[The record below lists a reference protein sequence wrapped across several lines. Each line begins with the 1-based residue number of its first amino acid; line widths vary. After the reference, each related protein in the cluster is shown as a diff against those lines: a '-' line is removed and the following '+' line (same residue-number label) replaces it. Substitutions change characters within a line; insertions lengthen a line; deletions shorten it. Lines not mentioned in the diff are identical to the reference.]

1 MLRKNIKRKDL
12 IDNVYFNI
20 GFSKTISENIVYDI
34 FNLFINNIIS
44 NNVVKIS
51 NFGNFIKKNKKQ
63 RIGRNPKTK
72 ESKVISSR
80 NIITFKPSNALK
92 KKINLYK
99 Q

>member
-12 IDNVYFNI
+12 IANVYFNI
-20 GFSKTISENIVYDI
+20 GFSKTIAENIVYDI

-44 NNVVKIS
+44 NNVLKIP

-72 ESKVISSR
+72 EVKVISAR
-80 NIITFKPSNALK
+80 NIIIFKPSNLLK
-92 KKINLYK
+92 KRINQY
-99 Q
+99 

>member
-12 IDNVYFNI
+12 IANLYLNI

-44 NNVVKIS
+44 NNVLKIS

-72 ESKVISSR
+72 EVKVISSR
-80 NIITFKPSNALK
+80 NIIIFKASNLLK
-92 KKINLYK
+92 KRIN
-99 Q
+99 QN

>member
-12 IDNVYFNI
+12 IANVYFNI

-44 NNVVKIS
+44 NNVLKIS
-51 NFGNFIKKNKKQ
+51 NFGNFIKKKKKQ

-72 ESKVISSR
+72 EVKVISSR
-80 NIITFKPSNALK
+80 NIIIFKASNLLK
-92 KKINLYK
+92 KRINQY
-99 Q
+99 

>member
-12 IDNVYFNI
+12 IAKVYFNI

-44 NNVVKIS
+44 NNVLKIS

-72 ESKVISSR
+72 EVKVISSR
-80 NIITFKPSNALK
+80 NIIIFKASNLLK
-92 KKINLYK
+92 KRINQY
-99 Q
+99 

>member
-12 IDNVYFNI
+12 IANVYFNI

-44 NNVVKIS
+44 NNVLKIS
-51 NFGNFIKKNKKQ
+51 NFGNFIKKNKKL

-72 ESKVISSR
+72 ETKVISSR
-80 NIITFKPSNALK
+80 NIIIFKASNLLK
-92 KKINLYK
+92 KRINQY
-99 Q
+99 

>member
-12 IDNVYFNI
+12 IANVYFNI

-44 NNVVKIS
+44 NNVLKIS

-72 ESKVISSR
+72 EVKVISSR
-80 NIITFKPSNALK
+80 NIIIFKPSNLLK
-92 KKINLYK
+92 KRINHY
-99 Q
+99 

>member
-44 NNVVKIS
+44 NNVLKIS
-51 NFGNFIKKNKKQ
+51 NFGNFIKKKKKQ

-72 ESKVISSR
+72 EVKVISSR
-80 NIITFKPSNALK
+80 NIIIFRPSNLLK
-92 KKINLYK
+92 KRINQY
-99 Q
+99 

>member
-12 IDNVYFNI
+12 IAKVYFNI

-44 NNVVKIS
+44 NNVLKIS
-51 NFGNFIKKNKKQ
+51 NFGNFIKKNKEQ

-72 ESKVISSR
+72 EVKVISSR
-80 NIITFKPSNALK
+80 NIIIFKASNLLK
-92 KKINLYK
+92 KRINQY
-99 Q
+99 

>member
-12 IDNVYFNI
+12 IANVYFNI

-44 NNVVKIS
+44 NNVLKIS

-72 ESKVISSR
+72 EVKVISSR
-80 NIITFKPSNALK
+80 KIVIFKASNLLK
-92 KKINLYK
+92 KRINQY
-99 Q
+99 

>member
-44 NNVVKIS
+44 NNVLKIS
-51 NFGNFIKKNKKQ
+51 NFGNFVKKNKKQ

-72 ESKVISSR
+72 EVKVISSR
-80 NIITFKPSNALK
+80 NIIIFKASNLLK
-92 KKINLYK
+92 KRINQY
-99 Q
+99 

>member
-12 IDNVYFNI
+12 IANVYFNI

-44 NNVVKIS
+44 NNVLKIS

-72 ESKVISSR
+72 ETKVISSR
-80 NIITFKPSNALK
+80 NIIIFKASNLLK
-92 KKINLYK
+92 KRINQY
-99 Q
+99 